1 MALVVDRARE
11 AGPSDPDATP
21 IEGPRRWA
29 RVLVGLAAL
38 TFVASGL
45 IQAWR
50 DAPTVDEGVD
60 LAAGV
65 SSWVHHDLRMS
76 PEHPAWPKLVA
87 AVPALAGH
95 PIVPEGASW
104 REGEWFGYTDDFLRA
119 NDEDGRLRRVLFLSR
134 LVPLAE
140 AVACGGLI
148 FVLGRRLAGE
158 DGGLLAAGLWFTTP
172 VVLGLGHVQSLD
184 MTFALA
190 TLLVALSLL
199 RFRDHPTV
207 ARAATVGA
215 TVGVALLCRHTGLVL
230 AGAGVGVVAWS
241 ARRAGLPTRQVVRC
255 TAAVLVVG
263 YLLLWA
269 GYRGFDPTPPTGPTA
284 ERFDA
289 IVDDASASSSLARV
303 VLAVPAPIE
312 WRAGFGYLELT
323 GEARPAWLFGQS
335 WEGGRW
341 WYFPA
346 VVVAKVPLGA
356 LAVLLLGP
364 LVWRGRRR
372 AGDAAAV
379 LAVPALLLAGA
390 VAVQGL
396 DIGLRLVLPSLA
408 LLFVAAAPVAGHLRG
423 RAGAL
428 VVGGLVLSQVAV
440 LVAAGPHSLAWTPP
454 PFTPAYRYVSD
465 SNVDFGQDL
474 WRLRDWS
481 RGKQPW
487 VAVMRARGLDP
498 PEGSRRLVDA
508 DPADVRGWAAVGV
521 TSLTVISRDEL
532 AWLRA
537 YCPVGTLGG
546 GGILLYRFDR
556 PPSAEPGPDR
566 PVAPCGD
573 EMFSRREPAA
583 P

>member
-1 MALVVDRARE
+1 MRPGWPSSSNAPLE
-11 AGPSDPDATP
+11 AGPSNRDATP
-21 IEGPRRWA
+21 VEAPRRWA
-29 RVLVGLAAL
+29 RVRRRAGCARVRRLRTEPGLA
-38 TFVASGL
+38 G
-45 IQAWR
+45 R
-50 DAPTVDEGVD
+50 PTVDEGVD

-87 AVPALAGH
+87 GVPALAGR
-95 PIVPEGASW
+95 PIVPEGDSW

-172 VVLGLGHVQSLD
+172 VVLGLGHVAIARHDLRPGHAPGR
-184 MTFALA
+184 ALA
-190 TLLVALSLL
+190 PAVPRA
-199 RFRDHPTV
+199 PTV
-207 ARAATVGA
+207 ARAAA
-215 TVGVALLCRHTGLVL
+215 WARPWAWPCS
-230 AGAGVGVVAWS
+230 AGTRAWCWPAPESGSWPGRPAGPASPPARWS
-241 ARRAGLPTRQVVRC
+241 AAA
-255 TAAVLVVG
+255 AAVLVVG

-356 LAVLLLGP
+356 LVVLLLGP
-364 LVWRGRRR
+364 LAWRADAG
-372 AGDAAAV
+372 GDAAAV

-408 LLFVAAAPVAGHLRG
+408 LLFVAAAPVARQLRG
-423 RAGAL
+423 RT
-428 VVGGLVLSQVAV
+428 GGLWS
-440 LVAAGPHSLAWTPP
+440 AGSSSARSPC
-454 PFTPAYRYVSD
+454 
-465 SNVDFGQDL
+465 
-474 WRLRDWS
+474 WS
-481 RGKQPW
+481 RPGRTRWP
-487 VAVMRARGLDP
+487 GLRRRSP
-498 PEGSRRLVDA
+498 PR
-508 DPADVRGWAAVGV
+508 
-521 TSLTVISRDEL
+521 T
-532 AWLRA
+532 
-537 YCPVGTLGG
+537 GT
-546 GGILLYRFDR
+546 
-556 PPSAEPGPDR
+556 
-566 PVAPCGD
+566 
-573 EMFSRREPAA
+573 
-583 P
+583 